1 MEGKSREALLPEM
14 RLDFWD
20 ELWNGQISSA
30 RALARR
36 LSVLGLPITPDSP
49 CCRCVLRLEHGEA
62 YLDQIW
68 RYGRDRLRTAVLNLL
83 PGEEKGIVYG
93 VCRLTP
99 YHVYIV
105 ACDADGRGSEALH
118 KSVGEDIARLIQS
131 LESYLDL
138 HSQRK
143 EIVDAQSVAAL
154 AGAKE

>member
-1 MEGKSREALLPEM
+1 MERKIREALLPEM

-20 ELWNGQISSA
+20 ELWHGQISSA

-36 LSVLGLPITPDSP
+36 LSVLGLPITPETP

-62 YLDQIW
+62 YLNQIW
-68 RYGRDRLRTAVLNLL
+68 RYGRDRLRMAVLNLL
-83 PGEEKGIVYG
+83 PGEEKGVVYG

-105 ACDADGRGSEALH
+105 ACDADGRGAAALH
-118 KSVGEDIARLIQS
+118 KTADEDIARLIES

-138 HSQRK
+138 HSHLK
-143 EIVDAQSVAAL
+143 EIVDVESVLAL
-154 AGAKE
+154 SGAK